1 MRLEFP
7 APAELVRKDG
17 IRVDAQNGVHGR
29 ACVGGSIVVV
39 ETDKHEAVGS
49 LPDGKPAEP

>member
-17 IRVDAQNGVHGR
+17 IRVDVQNGVHGR